1 MKITKQDL
9 KNISLLSK
17 IKIDDETSS
26 SLIQDLESILTM
38 VNKMEELDT
47 SKVNPLTHPI
57 ENTQTLREDKEKK
70 DIKRDRLQELSKEKD
85 SGFYITPKVIE

>member
-1 MKITKQDL
+1 MKITEQDL

-26 SLIQDLESILTM
+26 SLVQDLESILTM

>member
-1 MKITKQDL
+1 MKITEQDL

-26 SLIQDLESILTM
+26 SLVQDLESILTM

-57 ENTQTLREDKEKK
+57 ENTQTLREDEERK
-70 DIKRDRLQELSKEKD
+70 DIERDKLQELSKGKD